1 MEQNKIIQDLQRRR
15 ANFEQEIAKIDAQ
28 IEQQKCQCQTCHCHR
43 NWNDLPALKARVAE
57 LEAEEEAKQAAL
69 EAEAPAE
76 ATE

>member
-43 NWNDLPALKARVAE
+43 NWNDLNAIRARLAE
-57 LEAEEEAKQAAL
+57 LEAEQTAEESHSD
-69 EAEAPAE
+69 EE
-76 ATE
+76 